1 MASPLQT
8 LEVPADALRH
18 TVLEDAQG
26 LGIGVLFCSVGV
38 VLLAH
43 LGFLTGQTAG
53 LALLL
58 SYALDLP
65 FGWVF
70 LAVNAPFYGFA
81 LVRRGWRFAAKS
93 MACVAGLSVAAEAI
107 PALMPLG
114 PVHPAFGVV
123 LFGAL
128 TGIGLLAVFRHGGS
142 LGGLGMVAL
151 WVQDT
156 TGFRAG
162 WVQLIFDAVLF
173 SVALLMFPWTVVAW
187 SVAGAAVLNGVIA
200 VNHRRDRYIAR

>member
-18 TVLEDAQG
+18 TVLEDVQG

-53 LALLL
+53 LALLI

-70 LAVNAPFYGFA
+70 LAVNVPFYGFA
-81 LVRRGWRFAAKS
+81 LVRLGWRFAAKS

-114 PVHPAFGVV
+114 TVNPAFGVV

-162 WVQLIFDAVLF
+162 WVQLIFDALLF
-173 SVALLMFPWTVVAW
+173 AAALLLFPWSVVVW

>member
-18 TVLEDAQG
+18 SVLEDVQG
-26 LGIGVLFCSVGV
+26 LGIGVLFCGVGV

-53 LALLL
+53 LALLI
-58 SYALDLP
+58 SYAAGWP

-70 LAVNAPFYGFA
+70 LAVNLPFYAFA
-81 LVRRGWRFAAKS
+81 LQRLGWRFAAKS
-93 MACVAGLSVAAEAI
+93 MACVAGLSVAAETV

-114 PVHPAFGVV
+114 AVDPAFGVV
-123 LFGAL
+123 LFGAV
-128 TGIGLLAVFRHGGS
+128 TGIGLLAIFRHGGS

-162 WVQLIFDAVLF
+162 YVQLIFDAVLF
-173 SVALLMFPWTVVAW
+173 AVALVLFPWTIVAW

-200 VNHRRDRYIAR
+200 INHRRDRYIAR